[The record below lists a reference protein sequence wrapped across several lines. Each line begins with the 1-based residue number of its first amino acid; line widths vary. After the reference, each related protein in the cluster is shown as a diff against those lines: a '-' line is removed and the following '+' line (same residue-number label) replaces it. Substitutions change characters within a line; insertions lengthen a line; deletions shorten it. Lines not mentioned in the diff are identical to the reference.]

1 MGAACPLLRQLHEQ
15 VMTPTMSFDPTLYAI
30 ADAGV
35 LSAADAPEVL
45 AKAIAG
51 GVTAVQIRAKELTD
65 DEFVGF
71 ASELIAVARSN
82 KISAI
87 VNDRVE
93 AAVSLNA
100 DGVHLGA
107 EDVPVRDAHR
117 VLGKDAIIGVTAH
130 SLEEVANAEALGAD
144 YVGFGSIY
152 PSPSKVVEAIQGID
166 GVRKARELTRLP
178 IVAIG
183 GITVERAADVISAGA
198 DGVAVISGLWGA
210 EDPEPRAREYRA
222 AIARGRQKR

>member
-1 MGAACPLLRQLHEQ
+1 MKASIR
-15 VMTPTMSFDPTLYAI
+15 FDPTLYAI

-35 LSAADAPEVL
+35 LSAADAPGVL
-45 AKAIAG
+45 VKAIAG

-71 ASELIAVARSN
+71 ASELIAVAHSHE
-82 KISAI
+82 IPAI
-87 VNDRVE
+87 INDRVE
-93 AAVSLNA
+93 AAVSLKA

-107 EDVPVRDAHR
+107 EDMNVPDARR
-117 VLGKDAIIGVTAH
+117 VLGEGSIIGATAH
-130 SLEEVANAEALGAD
+130 GLEEVAKAEALGAD

-166 GVRKARELTRLP
+166 GVRKARELTRLS

-183 GITVERAADVISAGA
+183 GITVERAADVIAAGA

-210 EDPEPRAREYRA
+210 EDPESRAREYRA
-222 AIARGRQKR
+222 AIARGR